1 MKNKARRLEEGPRD
15 GLTPPPKPMANTR
28 VATHVA
34 KRNTFRLESKEA
46 I

>member
-28 VATHVA
+28 VA
-34 KRNTFRLESKEA
+34 KRDTFRLESKEA

>member
-15 GLTPPPKPMANTR
+15 GLTPPPKPMANT
-28 VATHVA
+28 HLA